1 MLTDTLPAYRHL
13 QALEFA
19 CRGVLWG
26 LSIFGVMRLGWFEIH
41 ALLPLTRLQ
50 GAVASTVFGTPAASI
65 DVTLACSAAD
75 AFALCAGAILGYPAR
90 WQSRLA
96 GVGGAIALIL
106 GLNTIRIGA
115 LGRAAASPSWFE
127 ALHVYVWPAVI
138 TIAIAGY
145 VFGWMRLADGWRA
158 ARPALASPSSSRPTR
173 RFLLFTAVFLA
184 LFTAAAPLYLESA
197 AVLVAGAF
205 IARAAASILNG
216 LGAEATATTNLLST
230 SRGAFLVTQECIATP
245 LIPVYLAAVVAY
257 SSTWRWRSLALL
269 ATVPLFAG
277 LGIARLLVVALPA
290 ALVDSPLFLIHAF
303 YQLLLAGVL
312 VVGVALWR
320 HGRGRTAWRRA
331 FGASSLGI
339 AVVAVLGPLY
349 TGALMP
355 AFAAGT
361 PFHDPQG
368 AIALLPSFQV
378 GLYVALFVAAFVL
391 FEWRRFVLGIA
402 LLGLSQIAALTLL
415 HVVVRYAGVTPHVR
429 DVRAWALGI
438 PLLLVAVLATH
449 ERPRH

>member
-1 MLTDTLPAYRHL
+1 VLTDTLPAYRHR
-13 QALEFA
+13 QAFEFA
-19 CRGVLWG
+19 ARGVFWG
-26 LSIFGVMRLGWFEIH
+26 LSLFGVMRVGWFEVY

-50 GAVASTVFGTPAASI
+50 AAVAATVFGTPAASI

-75 AFALCAGAILGYPAR
+75 ALALCAGAILGYPAR

-96 GVGGAIALIL
+96 GVGGSIALIL
-106 GLNTIRIGA
+106 GLNTVRIGA

-138 TIAIAGY
+138 TFAIAGY
-145 VFGWMRLADGWRA
+145 VFGWMRCVDGWRA
-158 ARPALASPSSSRPTR
+158 ARPALAPSSSRLTR
-173 RFLLFTAVFLA
+173 RFVLFTVVFLA

-197 AVLVAGAF
+197 AVLAAGAF
-205 IARAAASILNG
+205 IARAAASVLNG

-245 LIPVYLAAVVAY
+245 LIPVYVAAVVAY

-290 ALVDSPLFLIHAF
+290 ALVDSPMFLIHAF

-312 VVGVALWR
+312 VVVVALWR
-320 HGRGRTAWRRA
+320 HGRGGTAWRRA
-331 FGASSLGI
+331 LAGSSLGI
-339 AVVAVLGPLY
+339 ASVAVLGPVY
-349 TGALMP
+349 TGVLMP
-355 AFAAGT
+355 AFAAST
-361 PFHDPQG
+361 PLHDPQG

-378 GLYVALFVAAFVL
+378 GFYVALFVAAFVL
-391 FEWRRFVLGIA
+391 LEWRPFVLGIA

-415 HVVVRYAGVTPHVR
+415 HVVSVETGVTPHVR
-429 DVRAWALGI
+429 DVRAWALGV
-438 PLLLVAVLATH
+438 PLLLVAVLVTR